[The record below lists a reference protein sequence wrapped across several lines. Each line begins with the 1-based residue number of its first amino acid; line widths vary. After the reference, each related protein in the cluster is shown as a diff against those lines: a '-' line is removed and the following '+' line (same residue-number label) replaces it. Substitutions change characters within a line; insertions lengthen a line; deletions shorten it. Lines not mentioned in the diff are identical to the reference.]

1 MKTLSFIRRVDN
13 LGRIVIPVELR
24 RALELEDGQEVEL
37 TLHAETLVLQKFE
50 PGCLFCGALEEL
62 VVYEGKNICASC
74 RQRLIHY

>member
-24 RALELEDGQEVEL
+24 RILEVEDGQEVEM
-37 TLHAETLVLQKFE
+37 TLHADTLVLRKFE

-62 VVYEGKNICASC
+62 VVYEGKNICVSC
-74 RQRLIHY
+74 RRRLIHY